1 MNNNRKMTELQKGNL
16 ILLAIVVIILTNLI
30 TL

>member
-1 MNNNRKMTELQKGNL
+1 MNNNRNLTELQKGNL